1 MKAAMFY
8 QLESKFLVVGKKIK
22 TTFYLPLP
30 SEITASLHHCITSA
44 LGLVG
49 QGLKGDA

>member
-8 QLESKFLVVGKKIK
+8 QLESKFLVVGKKLRPRFIYP
-22 TTFYLPLP
+22 FLPKSP
-30 SEITASLHHCITSA
+30 HHCITSA